1 MRNQEPTRY
10 SIEVHT
16 TIRTPIRGAWALLVD
31 PVRLGR
37 LFWDSTVE
45 SDFIPGHPIVWN
57 GVWEGKPFQDKGTIR
72 QLQAPTLLQY
82 THWAPS
88 SGPDTE
94 ENYALLTWKLAEEQD
109 GVLVTFLH
117 ENIATQAMKEHSE
130 PMWKML
136 LERMREMLE
145 KTEQPR

>member
-1 MRNQEPTRY
+1 MRKQETARY

-16 TIRTPIRGAWALLVD
+16 SIRTPIRDAWALLVD
-31 PVRLGR
+31 PVRLGQ

-45 SDFIPGHPIVWN
+45 SDFVTGHPFVWK
-57 GVWEGKPFQDKGTIR
+57 GVWEGKPFEDKGTIR
-72 QLQAPTLLQY
+72 QVQAPTLLQY

-94 ENYALLTWKLAEEQD
+94 ENYSLLTWKLAEEQD

-117 ENIATQAMKEHSE
+117 ENIATQAMKDHSE